1 MSRPSQ
7 QIDELLIASGMV
19 LLPETGCAGLSVR
32 KLAEHAGVNL
42 GMFHY
47 HFKNKDNFIRAV
59 LQRLYEAMF
68 ADLQLHT
75 DTGGDALAGLRAAFT
90 VLGGFGRAHR
100 KLLLM
105 LVSEAMRGEPLPLQ
119 FLRENLP
126 RHLALILRLVQQGQ
140 ADGSIVP
147 VPAPQLLPFL
157 AGGIVGPLLAGGA
170 VERHAVLPPE
180 LAGLAQA
187 ALLSEQ
193 ALAQRIELALRA
205 IAVHPKDVP

>member
-7 QIDELLIASGMV
+7 QIDERLIAAGMV
-19 LLPETGCAGLSVR
+19 LLPQTGCAGLSVR

-68 ADLQLHT
+68 ADLQLHI
-75 DTGGDALAGLRAAFT
+75 DTHADALGGLRAAFS
-90 VLGGFGRAHR
+90 VLGGFARTHR
-100 KLLLM
+100 TLLFM
-105 LVSEAMRGEPLPLQ
+105 LVSEAMRGEPLPLH
-119 FLRENLP
+119 FLRDNLP

-170 VERHAVLPPE
+170 VERHAALPPQ
-180 LAGLAQA
+180 LAGLAQV
-187 ALLSEQ
+187 ALLSEP

-205 IAVHPKDVP
+205 IAVHPGATP

>member
-7 QIDELLIASGMV
+7 QIDELLIASGIA
-19 LLPETGCAGLSVR
+19 LLPEMGCAGLSVR

-59 LQRLYEAMF
+59 LQRMYEGMF
-68 ADLQLHT
+68 ADLELRTHA
-75 DTGGDALAGLRAAFT
+75 GDNPIASLRAAVT
-90 VLGGFGRAHR
+90 VLAHFARTHR

-105 LVSEAMRGEPLPLQ
+105 LASEAMRGEQLPLQ
-119 FLRENLP
+119 FLRQNLP
-126 RHLALILRLVQQGQ
+126 RHVAVLARLVGEGQ

-147 VPAPQLLPFL
+147 IPIPMLLPFM
-157 AGGIVGPLLAGGA
+157 AGGIMGPLLAGGA
-170 VERHAVLPPE
+170 VERNGVLPAE
-180 LAGLAQA
+180 LAALADM

-193 ALAQRIELALRA
+193 ALGQRIELVLRA
-205 IAVHPKDVP
+205 ISTHP

>member
-7 QIDELLIASGMV
+7 QIDELLIASGLA

-47 HFKNKDNFIRAV
+47 HFKSKDNFIRAV
-59 LQRLYEAMF
+59 LQRMYEGMF
-68 ADLQLHT
+68 ADLELQTHA
-75 DTGGDALAGLRAAFT
+75 GANPIAGLRAAVT
-90 VLGGFGRAHR
+90 VLAGFARTHR

-105 LVSEAMRGEPLPLQ
+105 LASEAMRGEQLPLN
-119 FLRENLP
+119 FLRDNLP
-126 RHLALILRLVQQGQ
+126 RHVAVLARLVAEGQ

-147 VPAPQLLPFL
+147 VPVPMLLPFM

-170 VERHAVLPPE
+170 VERNGVLPPE
-180 LAGLAQA
+180 LAALAEM

-193 ALAQRIELALRA
+193 ALSQRIELVLRA
-205 IAVHPKDVP
+205 ISAHP